1 MMPTPEIIKGFAFL
15 LKDIVVESERFASME
30 RTKREEIL
38 AQKDIVITKINSA
51 KEILKLS
58 IDKTFEERKSVMD
71 KYFNGLDLAI
81 NENSPEKVLIYVNSI
96 NDILKTNPFND
107 IITASIHCGTGYV
120 RMLPVPCSKPTKLY

>member
-107 IITASIHCGTGYV
+107 IKTMVKDISEGTY
-120 RMLPVPCSKPTKLY
+120 KLEL